1 MKLWLAK
8 KVLGGITTKV
18 MKARELKL
26 LRKGNKKR
34 DENQLQISQL
44 QKTTNKLGKY
54 VEEIHKDVAILKS
67 DSHPPLFT
75 RNDLI
80 SIQKEIKSLSDRLN
94 KIEKGS

>member
-1 MKLWLAK
+1 MNLWFAK
-8 KVLGGITTKV
+8 KLLGGITTKV

-26 LRKGNKKR
+26 LRKGNKKK
-34 DENQLQISQL
+34 DINQLQITQL
-44 QKTTNKLGKY
+44 QKTTSKLGKY

-80 SIQKEIKSLSDRLN
+80 SIQREIKNLSDRLD
-94 KIEKGS
+94 KIQKGE